1 MSFPT
6 FNNNKQVFELDN
18 IKGSKN
24 TEIGIYGK
32 SSELKYIRELPKEKF
47 LWGYSSRSSGYANA
61 TPNSS
66 FNPLQQNYK
75 PDGGLST
82 WGSEQHTYSTLDDD
96 DYRGKYNH
104 FDSYYNVPNGEYV
117 RLDCNEP
124 TQIEKFDIYT
134 TLGIDRTAAPGEVH
148 VYGSYE
154 PIEHYQDVKNPMY
167 SREHSANANFDD
179 NLMLRDDNLFDLTTR
194 KRYNQ
199 QYLPKMYKLGC
210 FHTQYNKMPEYANH
224 FEGTAGPEP
233 WWYAGFGY
241 EDNIDQRN
249 LYDNKDL
256 GAYVIPEE
264 NRDKYNYYYF
274 VISKLSGG
282 SGTTNPPTNT
292 NTAGGYYLDGNVAI
306 NYIHIITNEEEEIAH
321 IGNDCFFKGN
331 VGIGTDKNDIIT
343 DSHVP
348 VGLQIT
354 HPGGLGLLH
363 QGNGPTSGLGVVGS
377 NNEHV
382 YRQNALFFGQQG
394 KASWAVQSMNETGT
408 SGRYGS
414 YYLTFLNCQI
424 NEDGSSYN
432 DGNNLENSNWKR
444 VGNVLTTGT
453 GQAMNNFTGQHRTFI
468 DNIPYK
474 DISNNNIGLIVSANK
489 DDFIKMS
496 NGIVKGKDAITI
508 NESLPVVSLSS
519 KVNDK
524 SVFGVI
530 SSAEDNN
537 DSSSRTDNYGVFQT
551 VVDKEEGDERVFINS
566 LGEGAIWV
574 IDASGSF
581 ESGDYIT
588 TSNVGG
594 YGCKQ
599 IDDVLHNYTV
609 AKITMNCDFNPALQ
623 YKQEIKKKRV
633 YNGKFVEE
641 SNNLI
646 ESIPRDFEEQTTYVL
661 SSDKTKYL
669 DASGAIVYEISG
681 NLILDNSGVNVR
693 NVTSDNS
700 GNNLYK
706 TETKTVIDKFT
717 FTPADYITDTII
729 FEVSGNV
736 YKDNLNA
743 IVYEIS
749 GNTLVNTSG
758 ELVTTKRIS
767 YDFSG
772 NILEERDRKLN
783 SGPIANS
790 WKGFEDASNNLKY
803 KMTSS
808 NIVDVISQTNS
819 STITLVNDLDIN
831 GIIQWV
837 DSTEQE
843 HPYEIRYVD
852 ATGNILTESDYTTKK
867 TAGEAV
873 FKAAFVGC
881 TYHCG

>member
-6 FNNNKQVFELDN
+6 FNNNKEVFELDN

-32 SSELKYIRELPKEKF
+32 SSELKYIRGLPEEKF
-47 LWGYSSRSSGYANA
+47 LWYYSSRPYSGSVVAQNA
-61 TPNSS
+61 
-66 FNPLQQNYK
+66 LQRNYK
-75 PDGGLST
+75 IPGQSNT
-82 WGSEQHTYSTLDDD
+82 AWYSAQHTYSTVATDDF
-96 DYRGKYNH
+96 RGKYNY
-104 FDSYYNVPNGEYV
+104 FDSYNDIPNGEYV
-117 RLDCNEP
+117 RLDCSEP
-124 TQIEKFDIYT
+124 TQIEKFDIY
-134 TLGIDRTAAPGEVH
+134 IDDSFETRHYPAEVH

-154 PIEHYQDVKNPMY
+154 PVGKPQEQSNPMY
-167 SREHSANANFDD
+167 SRDPYQGNAIFRD
-179 NLMLRDDNLFDLTTR
+179 NLKLRDDNLFDLTSR
-194 KRYNQ
+194 KIYNEQ
-199 QYLPKMYKLGC
+199 HLPKMYKLGC
-210 FHTQYNKMPEYANH
+210 FHTEHFKRPEYAHH
-224 FEGTAGPEP
+224 FDDTNSSTSAQDRIN
-233 WWYAGFGY
+233 Y
-241 EDNIDQRN
+241 RH

-274 VISKLSGG
+274 VISKLQGTYYGDGSTSGLR
-282 SGTTNPPTNT
+282 
-292 NTAGGYYLDGNVAI
+292 AFID
-306 NYIHIITNEEEEIAH
+306 YIHIITNEEEEIAH

-343 DSHVP
+343 DSNVP

-363 QGNGPTSGLGVVGS
+363 QGAGQWAGNASGSGT
-377 NNEHV
+377 NHI
-382 YRQNALFFGQQG
+382 YRQNALFFGQEG
-394 KASWAVQSMNETGT
+394 KASWAVQSMSEGSSNAND
-408 SGRYGS
+408 RYGS
-414 YYLTFLNCQI
+414 YYLTFMNCQI

-432 DGNNLENSNWKR
+432 AGNNLSNTNWKR
-444 VGNVLTTGT
+444 VGNISKDIATGL
-453 GQAMNNFTGQHRTFI
+453 MNNFTGQHRTFI

-599 IDDVLHNYTV
+599 IDDILHNYTV

-623 YKQEIKKKRV
+623 YKQEIKKKRI
-633 YNGKFVEE
+633 YNGKFIEE

-646 ESIPRDFEEQTTYVL
+646 ESIPRDFEERTTYDL

-669 DASGAIVYEISG
+669 DDSGAIVYEISG

-717 FTPADYITDTII
+717 FTPADYITDTLV

-819 STITLVNDLDIN
+819 STITLVNDLDVN
-831 GIIQWV
+831 GLIQWV

-852 ATGNILTESDYTTKK
+852 AAGNILTKSDYTTKK